1 MLNYFLPIL
10 MIIIKAM
17 ALLCWWSDN
26 SLHQKERDDAIA
38 RLKVRGKTADALSDA
53 ELAWLRKIYKRRFT
67 DRTVYQH
74 EGLYNVRQL
83 APGWRQRWQDT
94 CVGDVRVESVYWPP
108 ATYSED
114 SSRSFVI
121 RGLIYKDA
129 LYAVSVDGAFL
140 VSEVRKSEELSK
152 QWVPRKCDVVYLE
165 ALHIIIPIF
174 SIFTF
179 IFSFENSIPTLLIL
193 TILILGILGG
203 YSWMVL
209 TLHRLFVLDGQCLL
223 LPANSIFGERKVIN
237 GYMVSDPA
245 KKLQPGECYRL
256 HCQRTHRE
264 LFFSP
269 ERINNKEYVDGTQ
282 TLLFGSRQFNCA
294 LALFF
299 LISHIVLLHNLYQSP
314 AYQVHAGLAEYNR
327 EIVIN
332 ENDLSTLYDLSSQDF
347 IHVNGILA
355 ITNGADD
362 TVCLRDKN
370 SIDMGDIKDF
380 AQHIIGMDYSAKSD
394 LEGSLSERYPEL
406 YKYLVDIKLG
416 KQVNCPITVR
426 VTGKIKYDYET
437 SPAFILE
444 YISKY
449 VIDDPEALGRRIYKN
464 FYGPAELVTSLS
476 AKREEVK
483 KIISPII
490 NRDVIVSGV
499 LHYVYGDEISDR
511 HSLSGLVLN
520 MEKEPDGSVVVF
532 LNDEFNPTSTEEIES
547 VYYKVLINIILA
559 FTYFITFMGFL
570 IGWFRA
576 SGESPSMPASSST

>member
-1 MLNYFLPIL
+1 MLSYFIPIL
-10 MIIIKAM
+10 ISIIKAM
-17 ALLCWWSDN
+17 TLLCWWSDN
-26 SLHQKERDDAIA
+26 SLRQKERDDAIA
-38 RLKVRGKTADALSDA
+38 RLRVRSKTADELSDVD
-53 ELAWLRKIYKRRFT
+53 LVWLRKIYKRRFT
-67 DRTVYQH
+67 DRTIYQH

-94 CVGDVRVESVYWPP
+94 CVGDVRVESIYWPP

-114 SSRSFVI
+114 SSRSVVI

-152 QWVPRKCDVVYLE
+152 QWAPRECDVVYLE

-193 TILILGILGG
+193 TILILAILGS
-203 YSWMVL
+203 YSWIVL

-223 LPANSIFGERKVIN
+223 LPANSVFGEIKVIN

-256 HCQRTHRE
+256 HCQRTHHE

-282 TLLFGSRQFNCA
+282 SLLFGSRQFNCA

-299 LISHIVLLHNLYQSP
+299 LILHNVLLHNLYQSP
-314 AYQVHAGLAEYNR
+314 AYQIHTGITEYNR
-327 EIVIN
+327 EIAVDRN
-332 ENDLSTLYDLSSQDF
+332 NFSTLYDLSSQDF
-347 IHVNGILA
+347 IHVSGVLA
-355 ITNGADD
+355 IANGADD
-362 TVCLRDKN
+362 TVCLRDKS
-370 SIDMGDIKDF
+370 SIDIEGIKNS
-380 AQHIIGMDYSAKSD
+380 AQHIIGMDYSAESD
-394 LEGSLSERYPEL
+394 VEGALSERYPEL
-406 YKYLVDIKLG
+406 YKYLVNMKLD

-426 VTGKIKYDYET
+426 VTGKINYYFDT

-449 VIDDPEALGRRIYKN
+449 VVDDPEALGRRIYEN
-464 FYGPAELVTSLS
+464 FYGPTELVASPS
-476 AKREEVK
+476 AKRQEVK
-483 KIISPII
+483 RIISPII
-490 NRDVIVSGV
+490 NHDVIVSGI
-499 LHYVYGDEISDR
+499 LHYVYGDEISER
-511 HSLSGLVLN
+511 YSLSGLVVSI
-520 MEKEPDGSVVVF
+520 EKNPDGSVIVF
-532 LNDEFNPTSTEEIES
+532 LNDDFNPTQIEEVES
-547 VYYKVLINIILA
+547 VYYKILINIILI
-559 FTYFITFMGFL
+559 FTYFITFLGFL